1 MHALCTFCG
10 CANIMSTTLHKLTL
24 ELEEDEN
31 KHLEV
36 VCYIG
41 EELIYSGGFM

>member
-1 MHALCTFCG
+1 
-10 CANIMSTTLHKLTL
+10 MSTTLHKLTL

-36 VCYIG
+36 MCLPYR
-41 EELIYSGGFM
+41 EELIYSSGFM